1 MKSDISK
8 QIITIQKI
16 QFSKKSS
23 LFFKKKL
30 SATKKETTKYDII
43 YIQIDKS
50 MREMN
55 KYLNQILL
63 GDCIDL
69 MRGIPDGSVDAVFAD
84 PPYNLQL
91 GSKTLYRPEDQT
103 AARAVRDEWDSFE
116 SSAEYDKF
124 TRAWL
129 SECKRVLKPTG
140 SMWTIGSYH
149 NIFRVGS
156 ALQDMGFWILNDIVW
171 VKTNPMPNFRGTR
184 FTNAHETLI
193 WATPTK
199 TGKYT
204 FNYETMKKLNGGK
217 QMRSDW
223 DINICLGEERIK
235 GDDGKSL
242 HNTQKPLDLLHRI
255 ILASTKQ
262 NDIILD
268 PFMGSGTTA
277 AAARELGRQF
287 IGIEQNAEYV
297 DAARKRIENITP
309 IDLSDIEVSKPKREE
324 IRVAFKELIDAGML
338 YVGQTLVSPRGERV
352 MITQD
357 GQLTH
362 QLYGRASIHVMAA
375 KLQRSVS
382 FNGWDYWSAER
393 RDGTLVPIDELRKYI
408 RQIKSDMKKAA

>member
-1 MKSDISK
+1 MGHWC
-8 QIITIQKI
+8 T
-16 QFSKKSS
+16 
-23 LFFKKKL
+23 
-30 SATKKETTKYDII
+30 
-43 YIQIDKS
+43 
-50 MREMN
+50 REME

-63 GDCIDL
+63 GDCIEV
-69 MRGIPDGSVDAVFAD
+69 MRGIPDASIDAVFAD

-103 AARAVRDEWDSFE
+103 AARAVRDSWDSFD
-116 SSAEYDKF
+116 SPQQYDEF

-129 SECKRVLKPTG
+129 HECKRVLKPNG
-140 SMWTIGSYH
+140 AMWTIGSYH

-156 ALQDMGFWILNDIVW
+156 MLQDMGFWILNDIVW

-223 DINICLGEERIK
+223 DINICLGEERLK
-235 GDDGKSL
+235 DENGKSL
-242 HNTQKPLDLLHRI
+242 HNTQKPLDLLHRV
-255 ILASTKQ
+255 ILSSTKPG
-262 NDIILD
+262 DIILD

-277 AAARELGRQF
+277 AAALELGRRF
-287 IGIEQNAEYV
+287 IGIEREESYV
-297 DAARKRIENITP
+297 HAARNRIANVRP
-309 IDLSDIEVSKPKREE
+309 INLSDIEVTKPKRDE
-324 IRVAFKELIDAGML
+324 IRRSFKELIEAGLL

-352 MITQD
+352 MITHD

-362 QLYGRASIHVMAA
+362 QLYGKASIHVMAA

-382 FNGWDYWSAER
+382 YNGWDYWSAQKQ
-393 RDGTLVPIDELRKYI
+393 DGTLVAIDELRKYI
-408 RQIKSDMKKAA
+408 RQIKSDIKKVA